1 MARRVDKSLFR
12 ACATF
17 NLVVAIL
24 AINRFVLDSIQNDT
38 KQILA
43 LKLRTRRLRHVEG
56 HHSGAHDKEHSIA
69 HIC

>member
-1 MARRVDKSLFR
+1 MARPADKSLFR
-12 ACATF
+12 TCATS

-24 AINRFVLDSIQNDT
+24 AVNRFVLDSIQNDT

-43 LKLRTRRLRHVEG
+43 LKLRARHLRHVEG
-56 HHSGAHDKEHSIA
+56 HHPGAHDKEHSIA